1 MGTYP
6 GLVSIVL
13 PAYNEEKAIGEL
25 IDSIHQTMD
34 KAYQYEIVVVD
45 DCSTDRTAEIAKA
58 KGVRVVER
66 AVTGGSGAARKVGIQ
81 VAKGEVIVMLDADG
95 TYSPKDIP
103 KLLEYLPKFDQ
114 VNGARTTE
122 QGTLKLL
129 RMPVKWAIKKF
140 ACILAG
146 TDIPDLN
153 TGFKAFKK
161 DIMLKYL
168 WAIPDGFSCVT
179 SMTLAFL
186 CNGYTVKYVP
196 IEYHPR
202 IGESK
207 FHPVWD
213 TANYLSTVLRMIMY
227 FNPLKIF
234 LPLSIGL
241 FLLGLGKAIQDIFI
255 GVIIRTTYI
264 DIVLM
269 LTGMM
274 VGVLGLLADL
284 LVAQG
289 KARRNAYP
297 E

>member
-1 MGTYP
+1 MRDRNS
-6 GLVSIVL
+6 LISIVL
-13 PAYNEEKAIGEL
+13 PAYNEEKAIGDI
-25 IDSIHQTMD
+25 IDEIRLTVE
-34 KAYQYEIVVVD
+34 KVYNYEIVVVD
-45 DCSTDRTAEIAKA
+45 DCSTDRTAEIARA
-58 KGVRVVER
+58 KGVRVVDR

-81 VAKGEVIVMLDADG
+81 AAKGEVIVMLDADG

-129 RMPVKWAIKKF
+129 RMSAKWAIQKF

-146 TDIPDLN
+146 ADIPDLN

-179 SMTLAFL
+179 SMSLAFL
-186 CNGYTVKYVP
+186 CNGHSVKYIPVD
-196 IEYHPR
+196 YHPR

-234 LPLSIGL
+234 LPVSAGL
-241 FLLGLGKAIQDIFI
+241 FLLGFGKAIQDIFI
-255 GVIIRTTYI
+255 NVIIDTIYI

-269 LTGMM
+269 LTGIM

-289 KARRNAYP
+289 KARRDAYP